1 MGVVLLLVGLLLGI
15 VIGAAIGYLFAR
27 GRLASAA
34 ADLSGRARAADERA
48 RAAEERARMI
58 ERSAAERAA
67 LVEGQL
73 AERFQALS
81 AQALDASTSRFLEVA
96 EGRLQAANANAS
108 SELEIRRAAVEHLVG
123 PLRETLARV
132 EEQLRESDAARTRSH
147 AALAE
152 QVAIARQSSE
162 QLRAQTQA
170 LVTALRRPEARGRW
184 GELQLRR
191 VVELAGMSARCDFD
205 EQVAVTTP
213 DGTLRPDMVVRL
225 AGGKNIV
232 VDSKVSLAAYLEAAE
247 ADDDDVRAA
256 RMGAHARHVREH
268 VDRLAD
274 KAYWAALSPSP
285 EFVVLF
291 IPGEAFLAPALER
304 DPGLLEY
311 ALSRKVHIATPTT
324 LVTMLRTA
332 QYAWQQAALADNA
345 RAVFD
350 LGRVLYER
358 IAGLGR
364 HVDRLGRALTTA
376 VSTYNQAVGS
386 LESRVL
392 PTARRLNELGV
403 VEGELTAP
411 ALVEE
416 TTRALSAPELVAAE
430 PAEVEPGR
438 AEPSRGEPSRAEP
451 GRGQPGA
458 GRSMTQTQ
466 APGRKTRTQRPTRLR
481 FPGSVTLTGRG
492 AVVTL
497 FAACFLSLL
506 ITAWTG
512 WSAFAD
518 VMFVM
523 TCGVVTCYTRV
534 SGLRA
539 VVVCPPLAFFAGT
552 VLAQLITAPDT
563 FSAAEGIL
571 ITLGSSALWLFT
583 GTALVIAIA
592 LGRGHRPGVPAIPQ
606 LSNLR
611 EAVKDAWPSRSGRV
625 RRR

>member
-1 MGVVLLLVGLLLGI
+1 MGAVLLLVGLLLGI

-48 RAAEERARMI
+48 RAADERARMI

-205 EQVAVTTP
+205 EQVAVATP

-256 RMGAHARHVREH
+256 RMDAHARHVREH

-416 TTRALSAPELVAAE
+416 TTRALSAPELIAAE
-430 PAEVEPGR
+430 PAELSPAELSPAELSQRAAQLRSAWCVPLDDADPG
-438 AEPSRGEPSRAEP
+438 P
-451 GRGQPGA
+451 GPENRDAATYPPA
-458 GRSMTQTQ
+458 
-466 APGRKTRTQRPTRLR
+466 APGIGQADRARRGRRAIRGLFPQPADRGLDRL
-481 FPGSVTLTGRG
+481 
-492 AVVTL
+492 
-497 FAACFLSLL
+497 
-506 ITAWTG
+506 
-512 WSAFAD
+512 
-518 VMFVM
+518 
-523 TCGVVTCYTRV
+523 
-534 SGLRA
+534 
-539 VVVCPPLAFFAGT
+539 
-552 VLAQLITAPDT
+552 
-563 FSAAEGIL
+563 E
-571 ITLGSSALWLFT
+571 
-583 GTALVIAIA
+583 
-592 LGRGHRPGVPAIPQ
+592 
-606 LSNLR
+606 
-611 EAVKDAWPSRSGRV
+611 RV
-625 RRR
+625 RRRDVRHDVRRGHVLHAGQRTARGGGVPAAGLLRRDRAGPADHRARHLLGRGGNPGHAGQLGALAVHRHRPGHRDRARPRLPAQGARDTAAQQPARSAEGRLAAHGAGWRRRR